1 MGKSDER
8 GDITIRA
15 GESTFI
21 PKTSSEASK
30 MLEAALLQMDD
41 IISGACIESN
51 NEGTAEW
58 KDSVK
63 EATRNLVT
71 AIKSSP
77 SLPSTPDAASIE
89 ILLQWMQPVPGR
101 FATDLAAPSVWC
113 QIPSRVSFQQS
124 LDTKFT

>member
-77 SLPSTPDAASIE
+77 NLPSTPDAASIE
-89 ILLQWMQPVPGR
+89 ILLQWMQPVDYMEEALNKNSM
-101 FATDLAAPSVWC
+101 FSCIYNTLKYTQTFLKIVA
-113 QIPSRVSFQQS
+113 F
-124 LDTKFT
+124 